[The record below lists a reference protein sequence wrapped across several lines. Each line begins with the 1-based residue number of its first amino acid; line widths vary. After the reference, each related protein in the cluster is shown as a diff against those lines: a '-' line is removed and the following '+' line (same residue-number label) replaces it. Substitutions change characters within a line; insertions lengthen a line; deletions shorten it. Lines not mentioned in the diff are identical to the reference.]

1 MGSFLAVDQIFRSSE
16 KSKKIRSTDYESFDQ
31 LKKDNFDQVNFSQ
44 TTPCPFFELLV
55 NMLPFDKR
63 DFIFILQNIKLILAL
78 PRLAGCEFAATRMLD
93 TFLPKN
99 LNLR

>member
-1 MGSFLAVDQIFRSSE
+1 MGHA
-16 KSKKIRSTDYESFDQ
+16 
-31 LKKDNFDQVNFSQ
+31 
-44 TTPCPFFELLV
+44 FFELLV
-55 NMLPFDKR
+55 DMLQFDTR
-63 DFIFILQNIKLILAL
+63 DFIFILQNLKLILAL